1 MIMSLTLNNVV
12 IESREDG
19 FINATQLCKAGG
31 KKFSHWIN
39 LESTKELIKELEKSF
54 NVQICTLKLEKS
66 FNAGIPALKLV
77 DKKVGGNH
85 SGSWVHPDLA
95 VQLAQW
101 ISPSFAIQV
110 SRWIRELLI
119 TGNVSV
125 DSKKSNEELTELQ
138 NQVKQLQL
146 ENKENKVLLKEKDDT
161 LNRLHNIQKEL
172 LSYKKRVTKEEIIY
186 IVSTADYAR
195 QGIFKIGRTKNKM
208 NFRSSSHN
216 NTHIAGDKVKV
227 IKTFKVNDSVLV
239 ERNIHTKLNGLLLEG
254 EKEFFMCPYDLLE
267 NIVDVIIHH
276 DDEEN
281 DIVNKIVET
290 VYRLRQVAFVP
301 KDWVQGIPEN
311 IFKETL
317 TIAVDDEKLVELDVS
332 AWDESRKQKFVG
344 FCIKEYIKE
353 NNSLNEEDFQI
364 MWKTFQTFLVAQ
376 LPITKSKFKVAEWKP
391 FVKEEAKKEKL
402 QIKWRS

>member
-1 MIMSLTLNNVV
+1 MSLTLNNVA

-31 KKFSHWIN
+31 KKFNNWYQ
-39 LESTKELIKELEKSF
+39 LDSTKEIIKELEKS
-54 NVQICTLKLEKS
+54 L
-66 FNAGIPALKLV
+66 NAGIPAFKNLV
-77 DKKVGGNH
+77 EVKKGRYN
-85 SGSWVHPDLA
+85 SGSWIHPDLA

-125 DSKKSNEELTELQ
+125 DSKKSDEELIELQ
-138 NQVKQLQL
+138 NKVRQLQL
-146 ENKENKVLLKEKDDT
+146 ENKEKDALLEKKEVLLEEKDDT

-172 LSYKKRVTKEEIIY
+172 LSYKKRVTKEETIY

-208 NFRSSSHN
+208 NFRNSSHN
-216 NTHIAGDKVKV
+216 TTPIAGDKVKV
-227 IKTFKVNDSVLV
+227 IKTFNVNDSVLV
-239 ERNIHTKLNGLLLEG
+239 ERNIHAKLNGLLLEG

-290 VYRLRQVAFVP
+290 VYRLRQVAFES
-301 KDWVQGIPEN
+301 KDWVRGIHEN

-317 TIAVDDEKLVELDVS
+317 TIATGDEKLAELDVS
-332 AWDESRKQKFVG
+332 KWDEQHKQKFVG
-344 FCIKEYIKE
+344 FCIKEYIKV
-353 NNSLNEEDFQI
+353 NNSLNEQDFQI

-376 LPITKSKFKVAEWKP
+376 LPIVKSKFKATEWKA

>member
-1 MIMSLTLNNVV
+1 MSLTLNNVI

-31 KKFSHWIN
+31 KVFKDWYRLN
-39 LESTKELIKELEKSF
+39 STKELIEELEETL
-54 NVQICTLKLEKS
+54 NGQIRPFK
-66 FNAGIPALKLV
+66 NLV
-77 DKKVGGNH
+77 EVKKGRYN
-85 SGSWVHPDLA
+85 SGSWIHPDLA

-110 SRWIRELLI
+110 SRWIRELLV

-125 DSKKSNEELTELQ
+125 NSKKSDEELIELQ

-146 ENKENKVLLKEKDDT
+146 ENKEKDDT

-172 LSYKKRVTKEEIIY
+172 LSYKKHVTKEETIY

-195 QGIFKIGRTKNKM
+195 QGIFKISRTKNKM

-216 NTHIAGDKVKV
+216 TTHIAGDKVKV

-239 ERNIHTKLNGLLLEG
+239 ERNIHMKLSGLLVEG
-254 EKEFFMCPYDLLE
+254 EREFFICPYDLLE

-281 DIVNKIVET
+281 DIVNKIVDT
-290 VYRLRQVAFVP
+290 VYKLRQVAFES
-301 KDWVQGIPEN
+301 KDWIQGIPEN

-317 TIAVDDEKLVELDVS
+317 TIAAGDEKLAELDVS
-332 AWDESRKQKFVG
+332 KWDEQRKQEFVG

-376 LPITKSKFKVAEWKP
+376 LPIVKSKFKATEWKA
-391 FVKEEAKKEKL
+391 FVKEEAEKEKL